1 MYVEIPEHL
10 SSYTVFLYMCVP
22 NSFSDMIPLTKKIDK
37 RTKNM
42 NASLMC
48 RSMVNT
54 AKQNQCPN
62 HKKTCV
68 IMNKQISGLKYC

>member
-10 SSYTVFLYMCVP
+10 SSYNVLLYMCVP
-22 NSFSDMIPLTKKIDK
+22 NSFSDMIPLTKNIDK

-48 RSMVNT
+48 RIMVNT
-54 AKQNQCPN
+54 AKQ
-62 HKKTCV
+62 T
-68 IMNKQISGLKYC
+68 ISMLK

>member
-10 SSYTVFLYMCVP
+10 SSYNVFLYMCVP

-48 RSMVNT
+48 RDIVNT
-54 AKQNQCPN
+54 AKQN
-62 HKKTCV
+62 
-68 IMNKQISGLKYC
+68 